1 MKKIIQLL
9 GISLFVV
16 FSYSQVSAQGCTGTA
31 SLTVSI
37 VAPPAVPTI
46 SQNGT
51 SLSSSSA
58 LGNQWFLNG
67 SAISGA
73 TSQTYNPTQAG
84 AYTVEVTIDGCS
96 NTSASFVVTG
106 ISSNTLQAQVLVY
119 PNPATSF
126 VICRIQSTNKSD
138 LLVQLINLSGQVL
151 YQTETTVSGS
161 QNTLQI
167 PVADLSAGE
176 YFLRLSN
183 NEGSA
188 THRVVVVSNG
198 GN

>member
-96 NTSASFVVTG
+96 NTV
-106 ISSNTLQAQVLVY
+106 
-119 PNPATSF
+119 PA
-126 VICRIQSTNKSD
+126 
-138 LLVQLINLSGQVL
+138 L
-151 YQTETTVSGS
+151 
-161 QNTLQI
+161 
-167 PVADLSAGE
+167 
-176 YFLRLSN
+176 
-183 NEGSA
+183 
-188 THRVVVVSNG
+188 
-198 GN
+198 